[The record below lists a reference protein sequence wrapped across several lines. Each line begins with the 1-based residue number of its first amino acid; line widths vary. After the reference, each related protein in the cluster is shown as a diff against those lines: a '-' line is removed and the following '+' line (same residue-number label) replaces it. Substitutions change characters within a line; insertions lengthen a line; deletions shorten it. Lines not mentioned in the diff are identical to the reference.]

1 MGSGFS
7 IAQVGR
13 NWRKT
18 FRSRLSG
25 ISGVPS
31 GMLPPCWESS
41 QKPRFI
47 FSWNSGSSSL
57 ASKKEKRK
65 KEKKKWVFC
74 FHYYLLNLGT
84 EQISF
89 GSGKPTHFD
98 LQHPLSL
105 WDTQVRSFSQGQEL
119 PLKPAHSIC
128 CLGNPEDVKFGSQIP
143 ISGRDHGK
151 PAPNLCGAEVRGG
164 PGIRHPQP

>member
-41 QKPRFI
+41 QKTKVHFLLEFWKF
-47 FSWNSGSSSL
+47 FSCI
-57 ASKKEKRK
+57 KKRK
-65 KEKKKWVFC
+65 KKERKEKVSVLFS
-74 FHYYLLNLGT
+74 LLFTKLGNWAN
-84 EQISF
+84 QFSF
-89 GSGKPTHFD
+89 WET
-98 LQHPLSL
+98 HPLWSSTP
-105 WDTQVRSFSQGQEL
+105 TQSMRHTGQEL
-119 PLKPAHSIC
+119 FTRSGASTETCTQHL
-128 CLGNPEDVKFGSQIP
+128 LFGESWRCQIWV
-143 ISGRDHGK
+143 SDS
-151 PAPNLCGAEVRGG
+151 NLRARSRKTCA
-164 PGIRHPQP
+164 